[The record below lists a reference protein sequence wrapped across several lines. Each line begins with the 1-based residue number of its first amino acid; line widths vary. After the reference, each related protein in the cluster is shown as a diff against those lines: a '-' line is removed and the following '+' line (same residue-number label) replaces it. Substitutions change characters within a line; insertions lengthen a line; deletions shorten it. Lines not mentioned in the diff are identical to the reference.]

1 MRTIEVTLLQEQLAE
16 CLRAV
21 SQGQSIIVV
30 DRETP
35 IAQLV
40 PYQSEAIGLVSRKPT
55 SSVPF
60 GKIPLPE
67 P

>member
-40 PYQSEAIGLVSRKPT
+40 P
-55 SSVPF
+55 
-60 GKIPLPE
+60 
-67 P
+67 